1 MKTQEFRTCPE
12 SGLQFHKPAEL
23 LMRFHAVA
31 AVVCLLIGG
40 ITALLVTLTRWP
52 AVHLLPADQFY
63 LLLTTHGINM
73 LIFWIIFFEIA
84 VLHFCSSTLL
94 RCRIAMPKMA
104 WVGFVLMVAG
114 AIINNVSVFSGN
126 SSVMMTSYVPMPAE
140 PLFYLGLIL
149 FAVGAL
155 IGCFIFL
162 GTLVVAK
169 EEKTYE
175 GSIPLVTFGAL
186 TACIIAIFTIAMGA
200 VILIPTF
207 LWSVGLISHIDAPM
221 YRLIWWAFG
230 HSSQQINVA
239 AHVAVWYAIA
249 AIVFGARP
257 LSEKVSRTAF
267 VLYIAFL
274 QLASAHHILV
284 DPGLS
289 STWKIFN
296 TSYAM
301 YLAVLASM
309 IHGLTVPG
317 SIEVAQR
324 AKGLTKGLYE
334 WLRKA
339 PWGNPV
345 FSGMFLSLI
354 GFGFIGG
361 ISGVV
366 MGTEQINII
375 IHNTIYVPG
384 HFHATVVIGTTL
396 AFMALTYFLIPV
408 LFRRQVFLPGL
419 AKWQPY
425 IFGISMMVFTMV
437 MMGAGTL
444 GVQRRHW
451 DMAFTDA
458 AIGFDYPA
466 SAYALMGLVG
476 ISGVGAVVG
485 GGIFVLITVVAV
497 VGGGIFVLITVV
509 SVFLGKR
516 VESESSYGTA
526 TTRLMKA
533 PPIVHPEGGHVA
545 AGKWGF
551 AAPGT
556 FALAILFLAIFVAY
570 YAVNWKYLAS
580 VWPMS

>member
-1 MKTQEFRTCPE
+1 MSAELFRTCPE
-12 SGLQFHKPAEL
+12 SGLQFHKPAEN
-23 LMRFHAVA
+23 LMRANAVMA
-31 AVVCLLIGG
+31 IVILLFGG

-52 AVHLLPADQFY
+52 AVHLLPADRFY
-63 LLLTTHGINM
+63 QLLTLHGVNM
-73 LIFWIIFFEIA
+73 LIFWMITFEIA
-84 VLHFCSSTLL
+84 VLYFCSSTLL
-94 RCRIAMPKMA
+94 RCRLAMPRVAWLGFALMLIGIVVNNMA
-104 WVGFVLMVAG
+104 
-114 AIINNVSVFSGN
+114 VFNGDA
-126 SSVMMTSYVPMPAE
+126 SVMMTSYVPMPAN
-140 PLFYLGLIL
+140 PNFYLGLIL

-155 IGCFIFL
+155 LGCFVFL
-162 GTLVVAK
+162 GTLVVAR

-186 TACIIAIFTIAMGA
+186 TACIIAVFTIASGA
-200 VILIPTF
+200 IILVPTY
-207 LWSVGLISHIDAPM
+207 LWSLGYITNIDAAM
-221 YRLIWWAFG
+221 YRLIWWALG

-267 VLYIAFL
+267 FLYIAFL
-274 QLASAHHILV
+274 QLASAHHLLV

-289 STWKIFN
+289 SEWKIFN

-309 IHGLTVPG
+309 VHGLTVPG

-324 AKGLTKGLYE
+324 AKGYTKGLFE

-345 FSGMFLSLI
+345 FSGMFISLI

-384 HFHATVVIGTTL
+384 HFHATVVIGSTL
-396 AFMALTYFLIPV
+396 AFMALTYFLIPT
-408 LFRRQVFLPGL
+408 LFRRQVVMPGL

-425 IFGISMMVFTMV
+425 LFGIGMMVFTLS

-451 DMAFTDA
+451 DMAFTNA
-458 AIGFDYPA
+458 TIGFDYPA
-466 SAYALMGLVG
+466 SAYTLMGIVG
-476 ISGVGAVVG
+476 ISGVVAVVG
-485 GGIFVLITVVAV
+485 GAIFVLITV
-497 VGGGIFVLITVV
+497 L
-509 SVFLGKR
+509 SVFFGKR
-516 VESESSYGTA
+516 VESESSYGF
-526 TTRLMKA
+526 TTSVLPRA
-533 PPIVHPEGGHVA
+533 QPIVVPDGGHEGL
-545 AGKWGF
+545 GKWGF

-556 FALAILFLAIFVAY
+556 FLLAIFFLAVFVLY

>member
-1 MKTQEFRTCPE
+1 MSSDTFRICPE
-12 SGLQFHKPAEL
+12 SGLQFHKPAEW
-23 LMRFHAVA
+23 LMRTHAVFA
-31 AVVCLLIGG
+31 IVILLFGG

-52 AVHLLPADQFY
+52 AVHLLPPDLFY
-63 LLLTTHGINM
+63 QLLTAHGVNM
-73 LIFWIIFFEIA
+73 LIFWIITFEIA
-84 VLHFCSSTLL
+84 VLYFCSSTLL
-94 RCRIAMPKMA
+94 RCRLATPRIA
-104 WVGFVLMVAG
+104 WLGFALMLIGVVVNNLAVANG
-114 AIINNVSVFSGN
+114 DA
-126 SSVMMTSYVPMPAE
+126 SVMMTSYVPMPAN
-140 PLFYLGLIL
+140 PNFYLGLII

-155 IGCFIFL
+155 LGCFVFL
-162 GTLVVAK
+162 GTLVIAK

-186 TACIIAIFTIAMGA
+186 TACIIAVFTIASGA
-200 VILIPTF
+200 IILIPTY
-207 LWSVGLISHIDAPM
+207 LWSIGYISHIDAAM

-230 HSSQQINVA
+230 HASQQINVA
-239 AHVAVWYAIA
+239 AHVAIWYAIA
-249 AIVFGARP
+249 AIVFGAKP
-257 LSEKVSRTAF
+257 LSERVSRIAF
-267 VLYIAFL
+267 FLYIAFL
-274 QLASAHHILV
+274 QLAAAHHLLV

-289 STWKIFN
+289 SEWKIFN

-309 IHGLTVPG
+309 VHGLTVPG

-324 AKGLTKGLYE
+324 AKGYTKGLFE

-345 FSGMFLSLI
+345 FSGMFISLI

-408 LFRRQVFLPGL
+408 LFRRQLVMPGL

-425 IFGISMMVFTMV
+425 LFGGGMAVFTLA

-444 GVQRRHW
+444 GVERRHW
-451 DMAFTDA
+451 DMAFTNSA
-458 AIGFDYPA
+458 LAFDYPA
-466 SAYALMGLVG
+466 SAFTLMGVVG
-476 ISGVGAVVG
+476 IAGVAAILGGA
-485 GGIFVLITVVAV
+485 IFILVTVL
-497 VGGGIFVLITVV
+497 
-509 SVFLGKR
+509 SVFFGKP
-516 VESESSYGTA
+516 VESTSSYGIPTITLKRA
-526 TTRLMKA
+526 T
-533 PPIVHPEGGHVA
+533 PIVVPDGGHAA

-556 FALAILFLAIFVAY
+556 FLLAIFFLAIFVIY
-570 YAVNWKYLAS
+570 YAVNWKYLSS

>member
-1 MKTQEFRTCPE
+1 MSNDQFRTCPE
-12 SGLQFHKPAEL
+12 SGLQFHKPAEW
-23 LMRFHAVA
+23 LMRANAVL
-31 AVVCLLIGG
+31 AVVILLVGG
-40 ITALLVTLTRWP
+40 ITALMVTLTRWP
-52 AVHLLPADQFY
+52 AVHLLPADKFY
-63 LLLTTHGINM
+63 QLLTMHGVNM
-73 LIFWIIFFEIA
+73 LIFWMISFEIA
-84 VLHFCSSTLL
+84 VLYFCSSTLL
-94 RCRIAMPKMA
+94 KCRLATPRLA
-104 WVGFVLMVAG
+104 WVGFALMVLG
-114 AIINNVSVFSGN
+114 IIINNSAVLNGDA
-126 SSVMMTSYVPMPAE
+126 SVMMTSYVPMPAN
-140 PLFYLGLIL
+140 PNFYLGLIL

-162 GTLVVAK
+162 GTLIIAK

-186 TACIIAIFTIAMGA
+186 TACIIAVFTIASGA
-200 VILIPTF
+200 IILIPTY
-207 LWSVGLISHIDAPM
+207 LWSIGYINHIDPAM
-221 YRLIWWAFG
+221 YRLVWWALG

-239 AHVAVWYAIA
+239 AHVSVWYAIA

-267 VLYIAFL
+267 FLYIAFL
-274 QLASAHHILV
+274 QLASAHHLLV

-289 STWKIFN
+289 SEWKIFN

-309 IHGLTVPG
+309 VHGLTVPG

-324 AKGLTKGLYE
+324 AKGLTNGLFE

-339 PWGNPV
+339 PWGNPI
-345 FSGMFLSLI
+345 FSGMFISLV

-384 HFHATVVIGTTL
+384 HFHATVVIGSTL
-396 AFMALTYFLIPV
+396 AFMSLTYFLIPV
-408 LFRRQVFLPGL
+408 LFRRQVAFPGL

-425 IFGISMMVFTMV
+425 LFGIGMSVFTMA

-451 DMAFTDA
+451 DMAFTNATLD
-458 AIGFDYPA
+458 FDYPA
-466 SAYALMGLVG
+466 SAYTFMGVVG
-476 ISGVGAVVG
+476 VSGMAAILG
-485 GGIFVLITVVAV
+485 GGIFILV
-497 VGGGIFVLITVV
+497 TVV
-509 SVFLGKR
+509 SVFFGKR
-516 VESESSYGTA
+516 VESESLYGTA
-526 TTRLMKA
+526 VTRLERA
-533 PPIVHPEGGHVA
+533 APIVVPQGGHAA

-556 FALAILFLAIFVAY
+556 FLLAIFFLAVFVLY

>member
-12 SGLQFHKPAEL
+12 SGLQFHKPAEA

-52 AVHLLPADQFY
+52 AVHLLPADKFY

-104 WVGFVLMVAG
+104 WVGFILMVAG

-207 LWSVGLISHIDAPM
+207 MWSVGLISHIDAPM
-221 YRLIWWAFG
+221 YRLLWWAFG

-267 VLYIAFL
+267 LLYILFL

-324 AKGLTKGLYE
+324 AKGLTKGMYE

-476 ISGVGAVVG
+476 ISGVGAV
-485 GGIFVLITVVAV
+485 I
-497 VGGGIFVLITVV
+497 GGGIFVLITVV

-516 VESESSYGTA
+516 VESESSYGSE

-556 FALAILFLAIFVAY
+556 FALAILFLAIFVVY

>member
-1 MKTQEFRTCPE
+1 MKIQEFRTCPE
-12 SGLQFHKPAEL
+12 SGLQFHKPAEA

-40 ITALLVTLTRWP
+40 ITALLVVLTRWP
-52 AVHLLPADQFY
+52 AVHLLPADKFY
-63 LLLTTHGINM
+63 QLLTTHGINM

-94 RCRIAMPKMA
+94 RCRIATPKLG
-104 WVGFVLMVAG
+104 WLGFGLMVAG
-114 AIINNVSVFSGN
+114 AIINNISVFSGK

-140 PLFYLGLIL
+140 PMFYLGLIV
-149 FAVGAL
+149 FVVGAL
-155 IGCFIFL
+155 IGCFIFM
-162 GTLVVAK
+162 GTLVIAK

-186 TACIIAIFTIAMGA
+186 TACIIAIFTISMGA
-200 VILIPTF
+200 VILIPTY
-207 LWSVGLISHIDAPM
+207 LWTLGLISNIDAAM
-221 YRLIWWAFG
+221 YRLVWWAFG
-230 HSSQQINVA
+230 HASQQINVA

-274 QLASAHHILV
+274 QLAAAHHILV

-384 HFHATVVIGTTL
+384 HFHATIVIGTTL
-396 AFMALTYFLIPV
+396 AFMSLTYFLIPV

-425 IFGISMMVFTMV
+425 IFGISMMVFTLV

-444 GVQRRHW
+444 GVERRHW

-485 GGIFVLITVVAV
+485 GGIFVLITVV
-497 VGGGIFVLITVV
+497 

-516 VESESSYGTA
+516 VESESSYGTQ

-533 PPIVHPEGGHVA
+533 PPIVHAEGGHVA

-556 FALAILFLAIFVAY
+556 FVLAILFLAIFVVY

>member
-1 MKTQEFRTCPE
+1 VL
-12 SGLQFHKPAEL
+12 SG
-23 LMRFHAVA
+23 
-31 AVVCLLIGG
+31 
-40 ITALLVTLTRWP
+40 
-52 AVHLLPADQFY
+52 
-63 LLLTTHGINM
+63 
-73 LIFWIIFFEIA
+73 
-84 VLHFCSSTLL
+84 S
-94 RCRIAMPKMA
+94 
-104 WVGFVLMVAG
+104 
-114 AIINNVSVFSGN
+114 
-126 SSVMMTSYVPMPAE
+126 SSVMMTSYVPMPAS
-140 PLFYLGLIL
+140 PNFYLGLIL

-162 GTLVVAK
+162 GTLVVAR

-200 VILIPTF
+200 VILVPTW
-207 LWSVGLISHIDAPM
+207 LWSLGLISSIDPAM
-221 YRLIWWAFG
+221 YRLVWWGFG

-239 AHVAVWYAIA
+239 AHVSVWYAIA
-249 AIVFGARP
+249 AIVFGAKP
-257 LSEKVSRTAF
+257 MSEKVSRTAF
-267 VLYIAFL
+267 LLYIAFL
-274 QLASAHHILV
+274 QLASAHHLLV

-309 IHGLTVPG
+309 VHGLTVPG

-324 AKGLTKGLYE
+324 AKGLTRGLFE

-339 PWGNPV
+339 PWGNPT
-345 FSGMFLSLI
+345 FSGMFISLV

-408 LFRRQVFLPGL
+408 LFRRQVMFPVL

-425 IFGISMMVFTMV
+425 LFGIGMSVFTLA

-451 DMAFTDA
+451 DMTFTDSLM
-458 AIGFDYPA
+458 GFDYPA
-466 SAYALMGLVG
+466 SAYTMMGIVG
-476 ISGVGAVVG
+476 VSGMAAIVGGAV
-485 GGIFVLITVVAV
+485 FVLITV
-497 VGGGIFVLITVV
+497 L
-509 SVFLGKR
+509 SVFFGKR
-516 VESESSYGTA
+516 VGSQSAYGTA
-526 TTRLMKA
+526 TTRLMRA
-533 PPIVHPEGGHVA
+533 EPDIVPQGGHGA

-556 FALAILFLAIFVAY
+556 FAFAIFFLAIFVVY
-570 YAVNWKYLAS
+570 YWVNWKYLAS

>member
-23 LMRFHAVA
+23 LMRLNAVV

-52 AVHLLPADQFY
+52 AVHLLPADKFY
-63 LLLTTHGINM
+63 QLLTTHGINM
-73 LIFWIIFFEIA
+73 LIFWVIFFEIA
-84 VLHFCSSTLL
+84 VLYFCSSTLL
-94 RCRIAMPKMA
+94 RCRLATPKMGWLA
-104 WVGFVLMVAG
+104 FILMVAG
-114 AIINNVSVFSGN
+114 AVINNVSVFSGK

-140 PLFYLGLIL
+140 PAFYLGLIL

-186 TACIIAIFTIAMGA
+186 TACIIAIFTISMGA

-207 LWSVGLISHIDAPM
+207 LWSLGLISNIDAPM

-354 GFGFIGG
+354 GFGFLGG

-396 AFMALTYFLIPV
+396 AFMSLTYFLIPV

-425 IFGISMMVFTMV
+425 IFGLSMMVFSMV

-444 GVQRRHW
+444 GVERRHW

-485 GGIFVLITVVAV
+485 GA
-497 VGGGIFVLITVV
+497 IFVLITVV

-516 VESESSYGTA
+516 VQSESSYGTD

-533 PPIVHPEGGHVA
+533 PPIIHPEGGHVA

>member
-1 MKTQEFRTCPE
+1 MSQEQFRICPE
-12 SGLQFHKPAEL
+12 SGLQFHKPAEQ
-23 LMRFHAVA
+23 LMRANAVI
-31 AVVCLLIGG
+31 AVVMLLIGG
-40 ITALLVTLTRWP
+40 IAALGVTLTRWP
-52 AVHLLPADQFY
+52 AVHLLPADRFY
-63 LLLTTHGINM
+63 QVLTLHGVNM
-73 LIFWIIFFEIA
+73 LIFWIIFFEMAI
-84 VLHFCSSTLL
+84 LYFCSSTLL
-94 RCRIAMPKMA
+94 RCRLATPRIA
-104 WVGFVLMVAG
+104 WLGFALMIIGAVVNNAAVLNGDA
-114 AIINNVSVFSGN
+114 
-126 SSVMMTSYVPMPAE
+126 SVMMTSYVPMPAN
-140 PLFYLGLIL
+140 PNFYLGLIL

-155 IGCFIFL
+155 LGCFVFL

-186 TACIIAIFTIAMGA
+186 TACIIAVFTIAAGA
-200 VILIPTF
+200 IILVPTY
-207 LWSVGLISHIDAPM
+207 LWSMGWIANIDAVM

-249 AIVFGARP
+249 AIVFGAKP
-257 LSEKVSRTAF
+257 LSEKVSRGAF
-267 VLYIAFL
+267 LLYIVFL
-274 QLASAHHILV
+274 QLASAHHLLV
-284 DPGLS
+284 DPGIS
-289 STWKIFN
+289 SEWKIFN

-324 AKGLTKGLYE
+324 GKGYTRGLFE

-339 PWGNPV
+339 PWGNPS
-345 FSGMFLSLI
+345 FSGMFISLL
-354 GFGFIGG
+354 GFGFLGG

-408 LFRRQVFLPGL
+408 LFRKQVFLPGL

-425 IFGISMMVFTMV
+425 LFGGGMAGLSLLL
-437 MMGAGTL
+437 MGAGTL
-444 GVQRRHW
+444 GVERRHW
-451 DMAFTDA
+451 DMAFTNSA
-458 AIGFDYPA
+458 LAFDYPA
-466 SAYALMGLVG
+466 SAYTMMGLAG
-476 ISGVGAVVG
+476 IFGMAAILG
-485 GGIFVLITVVAV
+485 GGIYI
-497 VGGGIFVLITVV
+497 LITVV
-509 SVFLGKR
+509 SVFFGKP
-516 VESESSYGTA
+516 VESDSSYGVEPTV
-526 TTRLMKA
+526 LMRA
-533 PPIVHPEGGHVA
+533 EPTPVPEGGHEA

-556 FALAILFLAIFVAY
+556 FVLAIFFLGVFVVY

-580 VWPMS
+580 VWPLS

>member
-1 MKTQEFRTCPE
+1 MSTQLFRTCPE
-12 SGLQFHKPAEL
+12 SGLQFHKSAEW
-23 LMRFHAVA
+23 LMRAHAVV
-31 AVVCLLIGG
+31 AVVMLLIGG
-40 ITALLVTLTRWP
+40 ITALMVTLTRWP
-52 AVHLLPADQFY
+52 AVHLLPADKFY
-63 LLLTTHGINM
+63 QLLTIHGINM
-73 LIFWIIFFEIA
+73 LIYWVIFFEIA
-84 VLHFCSSTLL
+84 VLYFCSSTLL
-94 RCRIAMPKMA
+94 RSRLAAPKLA
-104 WVGFVLMVAG
+104 WFGFFLMVAG
-114 AIINNVSVFSGN
+114 AVLNNLSVLGGN
-126 SSVMMTSYVPMPAE
+126 SSVMMTSYVPMPAD
-140 PLFYLGLIL
+140 PNFYLGLIL

-155 IGCFIFL
+155 VGCFVFL

-169 EEKTYE
+169 AEKTYE

-186 TACIIAIFTIAMGA
+186 TACIIAVFTIAMGA
-200 VILIPTF
+200 VILIPTY
-207 LWSVGLISHIDAPM
+207 LWSIGLINNIDPAM
-221 YRLIWWAFG
+221 YRLVWWGFG

-239 AHVAVWYAIA
+239 AHVSVWYAIA
-249 AIVFGARP
+249 AIVFGAKP
-257 LSEKVSRTAF
+257 LSEKVSRMAF
-267 VLYIAFL
+267 LMYIFFL
-274 QLASAHHILV
+274 QLASAHHLLV
-284 DPGLS
+284 DPGFS
-289 STWKIFN
+289 ATWKIFN

-309 IHGLTVPG
+309 VHGLTVPG

-324 AKGLTKGLYE
+324 AKGLTRGLFE

-345 FSGMFLSLI
+345 FSGMFLSLV

-384 HFHATVVIGTTL
+384 HFHATIVLGTTL
-396 AFMALTYFLIPV
+396 TFMSMTYFLIPV
-408 LFRRQVFLPGL
+408 LFRRQIAFPVL

-425 IFGISMMVFTMV
+425 LFGIGMGVFTMA

-451 DMAFTDA
+451 DMTFTDSLL
-458 AIGFDYPA
+458 GFDYPA
-466 SAYALMGLVG
+466 SAYTLMGIVG
-476 ISGVGAVVG
+476 ISGVAAIVGGAV
-485 GGIFVLITVVAV
+485 FVLITV
-497 VGGGIFVLITVV
+497 F
-509 SVFLGKR
+509 SVFFGKK
-516 VESESSYGTA
+516 VGSESSYGTE

-533 PPIVHPEGGHVA
+533 DVDVTPQGGHAA

-556 FALAILFLAIFVAY
+556 FVFAIFFLTIFVVY
-570 YAVNWKYLAS
+570 YWVNWKYLAS

>member
-1 MKTQEFRTCPE
+1 
-12 SGLQFHKPAEL
+12 
-23 LMRFHAVA
+23 
-31 AVVCLLIGG
+31 
-40 ITALLVTLTRWP
+40 
-52 AVHLLPADQFY
+52 
-63 LLLTTHGINM
+63 
-73 LIFWIIFFEIA
+73 
-84 VLHFCSSTLL
+84 
-94 RCRIAMPKMA
+94 MA
-104 WVGFVLMVAG
+104 WVGFALMVLG
-114 AIINNVSVFSGN
+114 IIVNNAAVLNGDA
-126 SSVMMTSYVPMPAE
+126 SVMMTSYVPMPAN
-140 PLFYLGLIL
+140 PNFYLGLIL

-155 IGCFIFL
+155 IGCFVFL
-162 GTLVVAK
+162 GTLVIAK

-186 TACIIAIFTIAMGA
+186 TACIIAVFTIASGA
-200 VILIPTF
+200 IILIPTY
-207 LWSVGLISHIDAPM
+207 LWSIGYINHIDPAT
-221 YRLIWWAFG
+221 YRLVWWALG

-239 AHVAVWYAIA
+239 AHVSVWYAIA

-267 VLYIAFL
+267 FLYIAFL
-274 QLASAHHILV
+274 QLASAHHLLV

-289 STWKIFN
+289 SEWKIFN

-309 IHGLTVPG
+309 VHGLTVPG

-324 AKGLTKGLYE
+324 AKGYTRGLFE

-345 FSGMFLSLI
+345 FSGMFISLV
-354 GFGFIGG
+354 GFGFLGG

-408 LFRRQVFLPGL
+408 LFRKQVMLPGL

-425 IFGISMMVFTMV
+425 LFGIGMSVFSLA

-444 GVQRRHW
+444 GVERRHW
-451 DMAFTDA
+451 DMAFTGSA
-458 AIGFDYPA
+458 LSFDYPA
-466 SAYALMGLVG
+466 SAFTLMGIMG
-476 ISGVGAVVG
+476 MAGVAAVVG
-485 GGIFVLITVVAV
+485 GAIYILVTVL
-497 VGGGIFVLITVV
+497 
-509 SVFLGKR
+509 SVFFGKP
-516 VESESSYGTA
+516 VESTSDYGVA
-526 TTRLMKA
+526 TTTLKRA
-533 PPIVHPEGGHVA
+533 EPIVVPEGGHAA

-551 AAPGT
+551 AAPGPFVLT
-556 FALAILFLAIFVAY
+556 IF
-570 YAVNWKYLAS
+570 
-580 VWPMS
+580 

>member
-12 SGLQFHKPAEL
+12 SGLQFHKPAEA

-52 AVHLLPADQFY
+52 AVHLLPADKFY

-104 WVGFVLMVAG
+104 WVGFILMVAG

-186 TACIIAIFTIAMGA
+186 TACIIAVFTIAMGA

-207 LWSVGLISHIDAPM
+207 MWSVGLISHIDAPM
-221 YRLIWWAFG
+221 YRLLWWAFG

-257 LSEKVSRTAF
+257 LSEKVSRAAF
-267 VLYIAFL
+267 FLYILFL

-324 AKGLTKGLYE
+324 AKGLTKGMYE

-476 ISGVGAVVG
+476 ISGVGAV
-485 GGIFVLITVVAV
+485 I
-497 VGGGIFVLITVV
+497 GGGIFVLITVV

-516 VESESSYGTA
+516 VESESSYGTE

>member
-1 MKTQEFRTCPE
+1 MSDDSFRICPE
-12 SGLQFHKPAEL
+12 SGLQFHRPSEW
-23 LMRFHAVA
+23 LMRTHAVF
-31 AVVCLLIGG
+31 AVVILLFGG

-52 AVHLLPADQFY
+52 AVHLLPADLFY
-63 LLLTTHGINM
+63 QLLTAHGVNM
-73 LIFWIIFFEIA
+73 LIFWIITFEIA
-84 VLHFCSSTLL
+84 VLYFCSSTLL
-94 RCRIAMPKMA
+94 RCRLATPRIAWLGFALMLIGVVVNNMA
-104 WVGFVLMVAG
+104 V
-114 AIINNVSVFSGN
+114 INGDA
-126 SSVMMTSYVPMPAE
+126 SVMMTSYVPMPAN
-140 PLFYLGLIL
+140 PNFYLGLII

-155 IGCFIFL
+155 LGCFVFL
-162 GTLVVAK
+162 GTLVIAR

-186 TACIIAIFTIAMGA
+186 TACIIAIFTIASGA
-200 VILIPTF
+200 IILIPTW
-207 LWSVGLISHIDAPM
+207 LWSIGYISHIDAAM
-221 YRLIWWAFG
+221 YRLIWWALG
-230 HSSQQINVA
+230 HASQQINVA
-239 AHVAVWYAIA
+239 AHVSIWYAIA

-267 VLYIAFL
+267 FLYIAFL
-274 QLASAHHILV
+274 QLASAHHLLV

-289 STWKIFN
+289 SEWKIFN

-309 IHGLTVPG
+309 VHGLTVPG

-324 AKGLTKGLYE
+324 AKGYTKGLFE

-345 FSGMFLSLI
+345 FSGMFISLI

-408 LFRRQVFLPGL
+408 LFRRQVVMPGL

-425 IFGISMMVFTMV
+425 LFGGGMAVFTLA

-444 GVQRRHW
+444 GVERRHW
-451 DMAFTDA
+451 DMAFTNSA
-458 AIGFDYPA
+458 LAFDYPA
-466 SAYALMGLVG
+466 SAFTLMGIVG
-476 ISGVGAVVG
+476 IAGVAAILGGA
-485 GGIFVLITVVAV
+485 IFILVTVL
-497 VGGGIFVLITVV
+497 
-509 SVFLGKR
+509 SVFFGKP
-516 VESESSYGTA
+516 VESTSTYGVA
-526 TTRLMKA
+526 TTTLKRA
-533 PPIVHPEGGHVA
+533 TPIVVPDGGHAA

-556 FALAILFLAIFVAY
+556 FLLAIFFLTIFVIY
-570 YAVNWKYLAS
+570 YAINWKYLAS

>member
-1 MKTQEFRTCPE
+1 MKKQEFRTCPE
-12 SGLQFHKPAEL
+12 SGLQFHKPAET
-23 LMRFHAVA
+23 LMRLNAVL
-31 AVVCLLIGG
+31 AVVSLLIGG
-40 ITALLVTLTRWP
+40 ITALAITLTRWP
-52 AVHLLPADQFY
+52 TVHLLPADKFY
-63 LLLTTHGINM
+63 QLLTTHGINM

-84 VLHFCSSTLL
+84 VLYFCSSTLL
-94 RCRIAMPKMA
+94 RCRLATPKLGYLA
-104 WVGFVLMVAG
+104 LILMVAG
-114 AIINNVSVFSGN
+114 AVINNISVFSGN
-126 SSVMMTSYVPMPAE
+126 STVMMTSYVPMPAE
-140 PLFYLGLIL
+140 PMFYLGLIL

-162 GTLVVAK
+162 GTLVIAK

-186 TACIIAIFTIAMGA
+186 TACIIAIFTISMGA
-200 VILIPTF
+200 VILVPTF
-207 LWSVGLISHIDAPM
+207 LWSVGLIANIDSAM
-221 YRLIWWAFG
+221 YRLIWWGFG

-239 AHVAVWYAIA
+239 AHVSVWYAIA
-249 AIVFGARP
+249 AIVFGAKP

-267 VLYIAFL
+267 ILYIAFL
-274 QLASAHHILV
+274 QLASAHHLLV

-324 AKGLTKGLYE
+324 AKGLTRGLFE

-354 GFGFIGG
+354 GFGFLGG

-396 AFMALTYFLIPV
+396 AFMSLTYFLIPV

-425 IFGISMMVFTMV
+425 IFGIGMMVFSLV

-451 DMAFTDA
+451 DMAFTDSA
-458 AIGFDYPA
+458 LGFDYPA
-466 SAYALMGLVG
+466 SAYTLMGLVG
-476 ISGVGAVVG
+476 ISGVAAIVG
-485 GGIFVLITVVAV
+485 GA
-497 VGGGIFVLITVV
+497 IFVLITVV
-509 SVFLGKR
+509 SVFFGKR
-516 VESESSYGTA
+516 VGSESSYGTA

-533 PPIVHPEGGHVA
+533 PPTIAPQGGHAA

-556 FALAILFLAIFVAY
+556 FVLALFFLAIFVIY